1 MKNLLL
7 VLFVALFGAACAEKS
22 DPVTL
27 VKLTTKHGDIKLQL
41 FDETPL
47 HRDNFVKL
55 VNEGF
60 YNDILFHRI
69 IEGFMIQ
76 TGGPENRAGNTE
88 GADLSKYR
96 YTLPSE
102 IDSSL
107 FHRKG
112 AVAAARTG
120 DHVNPL
126 RNSSGTQF
134 YIVQG
139 KVWDAEGLA
148 GQEERIYN
156 SLKQNLYF
164 RYMAEEKARLD
175 STGIQ
180 LSPAELQ
187 ELATLRVN
195 DYFETIPTFTIPEEH
210 KAVYMSEGGT
220 PHLDMNYTVF
230 GQVIEGM
237 EVIDKIAAEA
247 RDASDR
253 PLANDVRIIKAE
265 IVKK

>member
-1 MKNLLL
+1 MKNLLI
-7 VLFVALFGAACAEKS
+7 VLFIALFGISCAEKS
-22 DPVTL
+22 EPVTL

-41 FDETPL
+41 FNETPQ

-60 YNDILFHRI
+60 YDDMLFHRI

-76 TGGPENRAGNTE
+76 TGGAENRGAYTE
-88 GADLSKYR
+88 GADVSAYR
-96 YTLPSE
+96 YTLPAE
-102 IDSSL
+102 IDTAF

-120 DHVNPL
+120 DNVNPL

-139 KVWDAEGLA
+139 KVWDADGLA
-148 GQEERIYN
+148 GQEERIHN
-156 SLKQNLYF
+156 SQKQNLYF
-164 RYMAEEKARLD
+164 RYMAEEKARID
-175 STGIQ
+175 STGVQ
-180 LSPAELQ
+180 LSPAEIQ
-187 ELATLRVN
+187 QLATLRV
-195 DYFETIPTFTIPEEH
+195 DDFYETVPMFTIPDHH
-210 KAVYMSEGGT
+210 KAVYMSEGGS
-220 PHLDMNYTVF
+220 PHLDMSYTVF

-237 EVIDKIAAEA
+237 EIIDKIAAEE
-247 RDASDR
+247 RDGGDR
-253 PLANDVRIIKAE
+253 PIAADVRIIKAE

>member
-1 MKNLLL
+1 MKKLLFL
-7 VLFVALFGAACAEKS
+7 LFIALFGISCAEKS
-22 DPVTL
+22 EPVTL
-27 VKLTTKHGDIKLQL
+27 IKLTTKHGDIKLKL
-41 FDETPL
+41 FNETPL
-47 HRDNFVKL
+47 HRDNFIKL

-60 YNDILFHRI
+60 YDDILFHRI

-76 TGGPENRAGNTE
+76 TGGAENRGAYTE
-88 GADLSKYR
+88 GSDLSAYR
-96 YTLPSE
+96 YTLPAE
-102 IDSSL
+102 IDTAL

-112 AVAAARTG
+112 AVAAARMG
-120 DHVNPL
+120 DNVNPL

-156 SLKQNLYF
+156 SQKQNLYF

-175 STGIQ
+175 STGVQ
-180 LSPAELQ
+180 LTPAEIQ
-187 ELATLRVN
+187 QLATLRV
-195 DYFETIPTFTIPEEH
+195 DEYFDTIPMFKIPDHH

-220 PHLDMNYTVF
+220 PHLDMSYTVF

-237 EVIDKIAAEA
+237 EVIDMIAAEE
-247 RDASDR
+247 RDDSDR
-253 PLANDVRIIKAE
+253 PLAADLRILKAE

>member
-1 MKNLLL
+1 MKNLLP
-7 VLFVALFGAACAEKS
+7 VLFVALFGISCADKS
-22 DPVTL
+22 DQITL

-41 FDETPL
+41 YNETPL
-47 HRDNFVKL
+47 HRDNFIKL

-76 TGGPENRAGNTE
+76 TGGAENRGAYTE
-88 GADLSKYR
+88 GADVSAYR
-96 YTLPSE
+96 YTLPAE
-102 IDSSL
+102 IDTAF

-112 AVAAARTG
+112 AVAAARMG
-120 DHVNPL
+120 DNVNPL

-139 KVWDAEGLA
+139 KVWDAEGLVT
-148 GQEERIYN
+148 QEQRVYN
-156 SLKQNLYF
+156 SQKQNLYF
-164 RYMAEEKARLD
+164 RYMNEEKARLD
-175 STGIQ
+175 STGLQ
-180 LSPAELQ
+180 LTQAEIQ

-195 DYFETIPTFTIPEEH
+195 DFFETVPMFTFPEEH
-210 KAVYMSEGGT
+210 KNVYMSEGGS
-220 PHLDMNYTVF
+220 PHLDMSYTVF

-253 PLANDVRIIKAE
+253 PLASDVRIIKAE